1 MRILILGGDGML
13 GHQLF
18 KSLSSRHDVRVTLR
32 QRLSAYKDFN
42 LFSAENA
49 YEGIEVGSVDRLI
62 DVLGEFQPEAVVN
75 AVGIVKQRSTAKESI
90 PSLEIN
96 SLFPHRLAGLCR
108 AMGIRMVHMST
119 DCVFSGRRGSYQ
131 ETDGSD
137 AEDLYGRTKYLGEV
151 YDSHCVTLRTSMI
164 GRELSRKQ
172 GLLEWFLSQRGG
184 SVQGFKNA
192 LFSGFTTLE
201 LSRIIEKIL
210 MEYPEKG
217 GLYHVSSDPISKFD
231 LLTLI
236 KRKMGLRIEIIPTEE
251 PRLDRSLD
259 STRFRKNLNYTPR
272 TWEEMIGE
280 LSMSLKEE
288 QK

>member
-32 QRLSAYKDFN
+32 QRLSAYKQFN
-42 LFSAENA
+42 LFNAENA
-49 YEGIEVGSVDRLI
+49 YEGIDVGTMDLLI
-62 DVLGEFQPEAVVN
+62 DVLGEFRPEAVVN
-75 AVGIVKQRSTAKESI
+75 AVGIVKQRSTAKESL

-96 SLFPHRLAGLCR
+96 SLFPHRLAALCK
-108 AMGIRMVHMST
+108 AAGMRMVHMST
-119 DCVFSGRRGSYQ
+119 DCVFSGRKGWYR
-131 ETDGSD
+131 ETDLSD

-151 YDSHCVTLRTSMI
+151 HDSHCVTLRTSII
-164 GRELSRKQ
+164 GKELSRSQ
-172 GLLEWFLSQRGG
+172 GLLEWFLSQRG

-236 KRKMGLRIEIIPTEE
+236 KSKMGLRMEIIPTEE

-259 STRFRKNLNYTPR
+259 SKRFRTEFNYTPP
-272 TWEEMIGE
+272 TWGKMVEE
-280 LSMSLKEE
+280 LSLSLKEV

>member
-32 QRLSAYKDFN
+32 QRLSAYKQFN
-42 LFSAENA
+42 LFNAENA
-49 YEGIEVGSVDRLI
+49 YEGIDVGTMDLLI
-62 DVLGEFQPEAVVN
+62 DVLGEFRPEAVVN
-75 AVGIVKQRSTAKESI
+75 AVGIVKQRSTAKESL

-96 SLFPHRLAGLCR
+96 SLFPHRLAALCK
-108 AMGIRMVHMST
+108 AAGMRMVHMST
-119 DCVFSGRRGSYQ
+119 DCVFSGRKGWYR
-131 ETDGSD
+131 ETDLSD

-151 YDSHCVTLRTSMI
+151 HDSHCVTLRTSII
-164 GRELSRKQ
+164 GKELSRSQ
-172 GLLEWFLSQRGG
+172 GLLEWFLSQRG

-231 LLTLI
+231 LLVLI
-236 KRKMGLRIEIIPTEE
+236 KKKMGLGIEIIPTEE

-259 STRFRKNLNYTPR
+259 SKRFRTEFNYTPP
-272 TWEEMIGE
+272 TWGKMVEE
-280 LSMSLKEE
+280 LSLSLKEV

>member
-18 KSLSSRHDVRVTLR
+18 KSLGSRHDVRVTLR
-32 QRLSAYKDFN
+32 QRLSAYEDFN

-49 YEGIEVGSVDRLI
+49 YEGIEVGSMDRLI
-62 DVLGEFQPEAVVN
+62 DVLGDFRAEAVVN

-90 PSLEIN
+90 PSLETN
-96 SLFPHRLAGLCR
+96 SLFPHRLAGLCK
-108 AMGIRMVHMST
+108 AAGMRMVHMST
-119 DCVFSGRRGSYQ
+119 DCVFSGRKGGYR
-131 ETDGSD
+131 ETDLSD

-151 YDSHCVTLRTSMI
+151 YDSHCLTLRTSII
-164 GRELSRKQ
+164 GKELSRKQ
-172 GLLEWFLSQRGG
+172 GLLEWFLSQKG

-201 LSRIIEKIL
+201 FSRIIEKIL
-210 MEYPEKG
+210 MEYPEKE
-217 GLYHVSSDPISKFD
+217 GLYHVSSDPISKLD

-259 STRFRKNLNYTPR
+259 SSRFRTEFNYTPP
-272 TWEEMIGE
+272 TWEEMIRE
-280 LSMSLKEE
+280 LSMTLKEV

>member
-1 MRILILGGDGML
+1 ML
-13 GHQLF
+13 GHQLL
-18 KSLSSRHDVRVTLR
+18 KTLSRRHNVRVTLR

-49 YEGIEVGSVDRLI
+49 YERIEVGSMDRLI
-62 DVLGEFQPEAVVN
+62 DVLGEFRPEAVVN
-75 AVGIVKQRSTAKESI
+75 AVGIVKQRSTAEESI
-90 PSLEIN
+90 PSLKIN
-96 SLFPHRLAGLCR
+96 SLFPHRLAALCK
-108 AMGIRMVHMST
+108 AAGMRMVHMST
-119 DCVFSGRRGSYQ
+119 DCVFSGRKGMYR
-131 ETDGSD
+131 ETDLSD

-151 YDSHCVTLRTSMI
+151 YDSHCVTLRTSII
-164 GRELSRKQ
+164 GKELSRKQ
-172 GLLEWFLSQRGG
+172 GLLEWFLSQRG

-210 MEYPEKG
+210 TEYPGKG

-236 KRKMGLRIEIIPTEE
+236 KRKMDLRIEIIPTEE

-259 STRFRKNLNYTPR
+259 STRFRKEFNYTPP
-272 TWEEMIGE
+272 TWEEMIWK
-280 LSMSLKEE
+280 LSMNMKEV

>member
-18 KSLSSRHDVRVTLR
+18 KSLRSRHDARVTLR
-32 QRLSAYKDFN
+32 QRLSSYKEFT
-42 LFSAENA
+42 LFSAENV
-49 YEGIEVGSVDRLI
+49 YEGVEMGTVDGLIE
-62 DVLGEFQPEAVVN
+62 VLGEFRPEAVVN
-75 AVGIVKQRSTAKESI
+75 AVGIVKQRSTAKESV

-96 SLFPHRLAGLCR
+96 SLFSHRLAGLCK
-108 AMGIRMVHMST
+108 AAGVRMVHMST
-119 DCVFSGRRGSYQ
+119 DCVFSGRKGRYQ
-131 ETDGSD
+131 EDDLSD

-151 YDSHCVTLRTSMI
+151 YDSHCITLRTSII
-164 GRELSRKQ
+164 GKELSRKQ
-172 GLLEWFLSQRGG
+172 GLLEWFLSQTG

-192 LFSGFTTLE
+192 IFSGFTTLE

-210 MEYPEKG
+210 TDDPENG

-236 KRKMGLRIEIIPTEE
+236 KRKIGLRITIIPTEE

-259 STRFRKNLNYTPR
+259 STRFRREFHYTPP
-272 TWEEMIGE
+272 TWEEMIEE
-280 LSMSLKEE
+280 LSRSLNEVEK
-288 QK
+288 

>member
-13 GHQLF
+13 GHQVF

-32 QRLSAYKDFN
+32 QSLSAYKDFN
-42 LFSAENA
+42 LFNAENA
-49 YEGIEVGSVDRLI
+49 YEGIEVGSMDRLI

-96 SLFPHRLAGLCR
+96 SLFPHRLSGLCR
-108 AMGIRMVHMST
+108 ALSIRMVHMST
-119 DCVFSGRRGSYQ
+119 DCVFSGSRGNYQ

-151 YDSHCVTLRTSMI
+151 YDSHCVTLRTSVI
-164 GRELSRKQ
+164 GRELSRSQ
-172 GLLEWFLSQRGG
+172 GLLEWFLSQRG

-192 LFSGFTTLE
+192 LFNGFTTLE

-236 KRKMGLRIEIIPTEE
+236 KRKMGLRIEIISTEE

-259 STRFRKNLNYTPR
+259 STRFRTEFNYTPP
-272 TWEEMIGE
+272 TWEEMIEE
-280 LSMSLKEE
+280 LSNTQREVEE
-288 QK
+288 

>member
-18 KSLSSRHDVRVTLR
+18 KHFSGKHDVRVTLR
-32 QRLSAYKDFN
+32 QRLSAYKEFG
-42 LFSAENA
+42 LFDSKNA
-49 YEGIEVGSVDRLI
+49 YADLDARCMDGIVEVFA
-62 DVLGEFQPEAVVN
+62 EFRPEAVVN
-75 AVGIVKQRSTAKESI
+75 GIGIVKQRPMAEESI

-96 SLFPHRLAGLCR
+96 ALFPQKLAVLCR
-108 AMGIRMVHMST
+108 AMGVRMIHMST
-119 DCVFSGRRGSYQ
+119 DCVFSGKKGYY
-131 ETDGSD
+131 EEADLSD

-151 YDSHCVTLRTSMI
+151 YESHCVTLRTSLI
-164 GRELSRKQ
+164 GKELSRKQ
-172 GLLEWFLSQRGG
+172 GLLEWFLSQRG
-184 SVQGFKNA
+184 SIRGFKNA
-192 LFSGFTTLE
+192 IFSGFTTFE

-210 MEYPEKG
+210 TEYPEGG
-217 GLYHVSSDPISKFD
+217 GLYHVSSDPINKFD

-259 STRFRKNLNYTPR
+259 STRFRREFNYTPP
-272 TWEEMIGE
+272 TWEEMIEE
-280 LSMSLKEE
+280 LSRNLKEV

>member
-13 GHQLF
+13 GHQVF

-32 QRLSAYKDFN
+32 QSLSAYKDFN
-42 LFSAENA
+42 LFNAENA
-49 YEGIEVGSVDRLI
+49 YEGIEVGSMDRLI
-62 DVLGEFQPEAVVN
+62 DVLGEFRAEAIVN

-96 SLFPHRLAGLCR
+96 SFFPHRLAGLCR

-119 DCVFSGRRGSYQ
+119 DCVFSGRKGWYR
-131 ETDGSD
+131 EADLSD

-151 YDSHCVTLRTSMI
+151 YDSHCVTLRTSII
-164 GRELSRKQ
+164 GKELSRSQ
-172 GLLEWFLSQRGG
+172 GLLEWFLSQRG

-210 MEYPEKG
+210 TEYPGKG

-236 KRKMGLRIEIIPTEE
+236 KSKMGLRIEIIPTEE

-280 LSMSLKEE
+280 LSMSLKGV

>member
-1 MRILILGGDGML
+1 MKILILGGDGML
-13 GHQLF
+13 GHQLL
-18 KSLSSRHDVRVTLR
+18 KSLRSRHDARVTLR

-49 YEGIEVGSVDRLI
+49 YEGMEVGSVDGLI
-62 DVLGEFQPEAVVN
+62 EVLGEFRPEAVVN
-75 AVGIVKQRSTAKESI
+75 AVGIVKQRSTAKESV

-96 SLFPHRLAGLCR
+96 SLFPHRLAGLCK
-108 AMGIRMVHMST
+108 AAGVRMVHMST
-119 DCVFSGRRGSYQ
+119 DCVFSGKKGRNQ
-131 ETDGSD
+131 EADLSD

-151 YDSHCVTLRTSMI
+151 YDSHCVTLRTSII
-164 GRELSRKQ
+164 GKELSRKQ
-172 GLLEWFLSQRGG
+172 GLLEWFLSQTG

-192 LFSGFTTLE
+192 IFSGFTTLE

-210 MEYPEKG
+210 TEHPEKG

-236 KRKMGLRIEIIPTEE
+236 KRKMGLRIDIIPAEE

-259 STRFRKNLNYTPR
+259 STRFRREFHYTPL
-272 TWEEMIGE
+272 TWEEMIEE
-280 LSMSLKEE
+280 LSGSLKGV
-288 QK
+288 QA

>member
-1 MRILILGGDGML
+1 MRILVFGGDGML

-18 KSLSSRHDVRVTLR
+18 KTLSRRHDVRVTLR

-42 LFSAENA
+42 LFSKENA
-49 YEGIEVGSVDRLI
+49 YEGIEVGSMDRLM
-62 DVLGEFQPEAVVN
+62 DMLGEFRPEAVVN
-75 AVGIVKQRSTAKESI
+75 AVGIVKQRATAKECI

-96 SLFPHRLAGLCR
+96 SLFPHRLACLCK
-108 AMGIRMVHMST
+108 AAGVRMVHMST
-119 DCVFSGRRGSYQ
+119 DCVFSGKKGRYR
-131 ETDGSD
+131 ETDLSD

-151 YDSHCVTLRTSMI
+151 YESHCVTLRTSII
-164 GRELSRKQ
+164 GKELSRKQ
-172 GLLEWFLSQRGG
+172 GLLEWFLCQKG
-184 SVQGFKNA
+184 SVQGFKSA

-210 MEYPEKG
+210 TEYSKKG

-231 LLTLI
+231 LLKLV
-236 KRKMGLRIEIIPTEE
+236 KEKLGLRIEIIPVEE

-259 STRFRKNLNYTPR
+259 SRRFRKEFNYSPP
-272 TWEEMIGE
+272 TWEEMIEE
-280 LSMSLKEE
+280 LSLSLKEV

>member
-13 GHQLF
+13 GHQLL
-18 KSLSSRHDVRVTLR
+18 KSLSSNHDVRVTLR

-49 YEGIEVGSVDRLI
+49 YDGVEMGSMDRLI
-62 DVLGEFQPEAVVN
+62 DVLGEFRAEAVVN

-96 SLFPHRLAGLCR
+96 SLLPHRLAGLCK
-108 AMGIRMVHMST
+108 AKGIRMVHMST
-119 DCVFSGRRGSYQ
+119 DCVFSGKKGNCK
-131 ETDGSD
+131 ETDPSD

-151 YDSHCVTLRTSMI
+151 SDRHCVTLRTSII
-164 GRELSRKQ
+164 GKELSRKQ
-172 GLLEWFLSQRGG
+172 GLLEWFLSQRG

-192 LFSGFTTLE
+192 VFSGFTTLE

-210 MEYPEKG
+210 TEHPGKG
-217 GLYHVSSDPISKFD
+217 GIYHVSSDPISKLD

-236 KRKMGLRIEIIPTEE
+236 KKEMGLGIEIIPTEE

-259 STRFRKNLNYTPR
+259 STRFRKEFNYTPP
-272 TWEEMIGE
+272 TWEEMIRE
-280 LSMSLKEE
+280 LSLNLKEV